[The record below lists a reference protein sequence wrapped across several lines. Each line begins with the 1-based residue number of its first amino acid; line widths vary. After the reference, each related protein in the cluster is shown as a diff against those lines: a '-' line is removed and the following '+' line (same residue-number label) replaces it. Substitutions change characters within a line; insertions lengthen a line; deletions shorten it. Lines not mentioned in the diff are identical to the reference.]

1 MSDNIRRLQQ
11 APTKQWWNT
20 KYTNRILKLDFA
32 YITSVLQNYFGDNFT
47 ITKGEMVCG
56 VFQPKPEFTCE
67 FCGKGR
73 KKNKYTPGSFI
84 KITDEKAIKKYNPD
98 YMLVLPWH
106 FKNFIL
112 QKEKK
117 YLDNGGKMIFPL
129 PDIEVV

>member
-1 MSDNIRRLQQ
+1 MILQYCKIDKKDLSFIADVNI
-11 APTKQWWNT
+11 
-20 KYTNRILKLDFA
+20 Y
-32 YITSVLQNYFGDNFT
+32 
-47 ITKGEMVCG
+47 
-56 VFQPKPEFTCE
+56 
-67 FCGKGR
+67 

-117 YLDNGGKMIFPL
+117 IFR
-129 PDIEVV
+129 